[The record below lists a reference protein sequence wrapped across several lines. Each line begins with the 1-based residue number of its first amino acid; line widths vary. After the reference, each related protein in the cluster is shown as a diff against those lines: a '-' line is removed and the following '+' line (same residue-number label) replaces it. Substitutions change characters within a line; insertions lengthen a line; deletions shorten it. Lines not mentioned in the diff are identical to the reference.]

1 MGKKKRRVKSTIKIT
16 QTAIAD
22 FFRSH
27 PTQAYSIKQVAA
39 ALHIRDSSARNQL
52 IKKLGALSEQRLIAE
67 VSIGTYKWA
76 QQKNYLEGQI
86 QITTKGKAYVKIE
99 GWEEEVVIDKRRTNR
114 ALNKDIVSVYVYKR
128 KHNGRIEGEVHEVLK
143 RDRTEFVGIYQH
155 ADKYGFVQ
163 CAGQN
168 IHTDFFIPGANI
180 NGAKN
185 GDKVLIKLDGWAEQ
199 SESPIAKIIRV
210 FGEAGTHQSEI
221 HSILA
226 QYGLPYDFPEEVTL
240 ESEKINRSITPED
253 YKKRRDFRY
262 VFTLTI
268 DPKDAKDLMML
279 CLLRFWII
287 M

>member
-1 MGKKKRRVKSTIKIT
+1 M
-16 QTAIAD
+16 
-22 FFRSH
+22 
-27 PTQAYSIKQVAA
+27 
-39 ALHIRDSSARNQL
+39 
-52 IKKLGALSEQRLIAE
+52 
-67 VSIGTYKWA
+67 
-76 QQKNYLEGQI
+76 
-86 QITTKGKAYVKIE
+86 
-99 GWEEEVVIDKRRTNR
+99 VIDKRRTNR

-185 GDKVLIKLDGWAEQ
+185 GDKVLIKLEGWAEQ
-199 SESPIAKIIRV
+199 SESHIAKIIRV

-253 YKKRRDFRY
+253 YKKRRDFRS

-268 DPKDAKDLMML
+268 DPKDAKDFDDALSFDVLDNNVVRIGVHIADVSHYVRSGTLLDQEAYDRGTSVYLVDRVVPML
-279 CLLRFWII
+279 PEVLSNDVC
-287 M
+287 